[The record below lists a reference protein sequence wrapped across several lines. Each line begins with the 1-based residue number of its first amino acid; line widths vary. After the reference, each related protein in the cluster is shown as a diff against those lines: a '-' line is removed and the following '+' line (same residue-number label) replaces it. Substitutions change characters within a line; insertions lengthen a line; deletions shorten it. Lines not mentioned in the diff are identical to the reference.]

1 MKALIICAGRGSRL
15 SSLTE
20 SLPKPLLE
28 LLGLRLIERVI
39 LSLREAGIREFY
51 LVLGYRGE
59 QIKAFLGDG
68 KNYQVKIEYLENP
81 DWEKGNGISVLIAKE
96 HLKEKFLLVMADHIF
111 DPELVKDLLRQEIA
125 MDECLLAVD
134 TEPAE
139 YQDISEATKV
149 KLSDSKI
156 IAISKELGDFDGLD
170 CGIFLCTSAIFPALE
185 ESIKRGDDTLTGGVR
200 VLAERGKMRAFSI
213 SPKFWIDIDTE
224 KDLVKAEKLL
234 LKNLSKP
241 TDGPVSKY
249 LNRPLST
256 RLTRFLVRT
265 RLTPNQLT
273 FISFLISLLAGGLF
287 ALGKYPALV
296 LGGIM
301 AQFASILDGCD
312 GEVAKLKFQKSDYGA
327 WFDAVLDRYAD
338 ALLILGACFGHWLV
352 YHQLSIWLVGFFAIL
367 GGFMNSYTAVKYDAI
382 FIQNQRSPKFRIGRD
397 LRLFLIFL
405 AGLFNQVWM
414 VLLLLAILT
423 NLESLRRLYSLKPK
437 SEIVLKK
444 ELESSL

>member
-1 MKALIICAGRGSRL
+1 VR
-15 SSLTE
+15 
-20 SLPKPLLE
+20 
-28 LLGLRLIERVI
+28 
-39 LSLREAGIREFY
+39 
-51 LVLGYRGE
+51 
-59 QIKAFLGDG
+59 
-68 KNYQVKIEYLENP
+68 
-81 DWEKGNGISVLIAKE
+81 
-96 HLKEKFLLVMADHIF
+96 
-111 DPELVKDLLRQEIA
+111 
-125 MDECLLAVD
+125 LLA
-134 TEPAE
+134 E
-139 YQDISEATKV
+139 K
-149 KLSDSKI
+149 
-156 IAISKELGDFDGLD
+156 
-170 CGIFLCTSAIFPALE
+170 
-185 ESIKRGDDTLTGGVR
+185 
-200 VLAERGKMRAFSI
+200 GKMRAFSI
-213 SPKFWIDIDTE
+213 SPKFWLDIDTE

-234 LKNLSKP
+234 LKNLTKP

-414 VLLLLAILT
+414 VLFLLAILT

-437 SEIVLKK
+437 REVVLKK

>member
-1 MKALIICAGRGSRL
+1 MKALVICAGRGSRL
-15 SSLTE
+15 GSLTE

-81 DWEKGNGISVLIAKE
+81 DWEKGNGISVLIAGE

-125 MDECLLAVD
+125 LDECLLAVD

-149 KLSDSKI
+149 KLSNGRI
-156 IAISKELGDFDGLD
+156 VAIGKELEEFDGLD
-170 CGIFLCTSAIFPALE
+170 CGIFLCTPAIFSALE
-185 ESIKRGDDTLTGGVR
+185 KSIKSGDDTLTGGVR
-200 VLAERGKMRAFSI
+200 LLAEKGKMRAFSI
-213 SPKFWIDIDTE
+213 SPKFWLDIDTE

-296 LGGIM
+296 FGL
-301 AQFASILDGCD
+301 S
-312 GEVAKLKFQKSDYGA
+312 
-327 WFDAVLDRYAD
+327 
-338 ALLILGACFGHWLV
+338 LIH
-352 YHQLSIWLVGFFAIL
+352 I
-367 GGFMNSYTAVKYDAI
+367 
-382 FIQNQRSPKFRIGRD
+382 
-397 LRLFLIFL
+397 
-405 AGLFNQVWM
+405 
-414 VLLLLAILT
+414 
-423 NLESLRRLYSLKPK
+423 
-437 SEIVLKK
+437 
-444 ELESSL
+444 